1 MNTRD
6 LQAFVAV
13 VDSGSMV
20 AAATRL
26 HLTQP
31 GLTRRVQNLET
42 LLGVPLLDRQSK
54 PLKPTAA
61 GRDVYALARNV
72 LSAVDALLAAGAP
85 DSEPTG
91 ELRIGVPPFLSELA
105 LEQPIDRLREAF
117 PRLTLRVT
125 AGWSPALLQGVE
137 RGTLDM
143 ATVMVPVGTTLPDT
157 LSATRLGTQPTVLVA
172 ARDFPLPDGPLTLDA
187 LSRFPWVLS
196 QDGCGM
202 RSALSR
208 ALGAAGLP
216 FDVAVE
222 AFGSELQLSLV
233 ARGAGIGIAP
243 PNALVRSAH
252 RDALKIVPTD
262 GLDTRIGVWM
272 VHGALPGR
280 LMRPAALLREAL
292 GAVLAREIETGSGV
306 SAAA

>member
-20 AAATRL
+20 AAAAKL

-61 GRDVYALARNV
+61 GRDVYALARDV
-72 LSAVDALLAAGAP
+72 LRAVDALMAAGTP
-85 DSEPTG
+85 DSEPAG

-125 AGWSPALLQGVE
+125 AGWSPALVQGVE
-137 RGTLDM
+137 RGTLDV
-143 ATVMVPVGTTLPDT
+143 AAVMVPASAALPDT
-157 LSATRLGTQPTVLVA
+157 LVATLLGTQPTVLVA
-172 ARDFPLPDGPLTLDA
+172 ARDFPLPDGPLTLDM
-187 LSRFPWVLS
+187 LSGFPWVLS

-208 ALGAAGLP
+208 ALGSAGLP

-243 PNALVRSAH
+243 PNALARSAH
-252 RDALKIVPTD
+252 RDALKVVETAGIE
-262 GLDTRIGVWM
+262 TRINVWT
-272 VHGALPGR
+272 VHGTLPGR
-280 LMRPAALLREAL
+280 LMRPVALLRDAL
-292 GAVLAREIETGSGV
+292 ADVLAQELTKGSDATAV
-306 SAAA
+306 

>member
-20 AAATRL
+20 AAAAKL

-61 GRDVYALARNV
+61 GRDVYALARDV
-72 LSAVDALLAAGAP
+72 LCAVDALMAAGTP
-85 DSEPTG
+85 DSEPAG

-125 AGWSPALLQGVE
+125 AGWSPALVQGVE
-137 RGTLDM
+137 RGTLDV
-143 ATVMVPVGTTLPDT
+143 AAVMVPASVALPDT
-157 LSATRLGTQPTVLVA
+157 LVATLLGTQPTVLVA
-172 ARDFPLPDGPLTLDA
+172 ARDFPLPDGPLTLDT
-187 LSRFPWVLS
+187 LSGFPWVLS

-208 ALGAAGLP
+208 ALGSAGLP

-243 PNALVRSAH
+243 PNALARSAH
-252 RDALKIVPTD
+252 RDALKVVETAGIE
-262 GLDTRIGVWM
+262 TRINVWT
-272 VHGALPGR
+272 VHGTLPGR
-280 LMRPAALLREAL
+280 LMRPVALLRDAL
-292 GAVLAREIETGSGV
+292 ADVLAQELTKGSDATAV
-306 SAAA
+306 

>member
-20 AAATRL
+20 AAAAKL

-42 LLGVPLLDRQSK
+42 LLGVPLLERQSK

-61 GRDVYALARNV
+61 GRDVYTLARNV
-72 LSAVDALLAAGAP
+72 LGAVDELLAVGAP
-85 DSEPTG
+85 DGEPSG

-105 LEQPIDRLREAF
+105 LERPVDRLRDAF

-137 RGTLDM
+137 RGTLD
-143 ATVMVPVGTTLPDT
+143 AAAVMLPASARLPDALTAT
-157 LSATRLGTQPTVLVA
+157 LLGTQPAVLVA
-172 ARDFPLPDGPLTLDA
+172 ARDFPLPDGALTLDA
-187 LSRFPWVLS
+187 LSRCPWVLS

-222 AFGSELQLSLV
+222 AFGSDLQLSLV
-233 ARGAGIGIAP
+233 ARGVGIGIASP
-243 PNALVRSAH
+243 AALARSAH
-252 RDALKIVPTD
+252 RDALRVVQTS
-262 GLDTRIGVWM
+262 GLETRINVWL

-280 LMRPAALLREAL
+280 LMRPVALLRDAL
-292 GAVLAREIETGSGV
+292 AAVIERENVKGSEENAV
-306 SAAA
+306 

>member
-20 AAATRL
+20 AAAAKL

-42 LLGVPLLDRQSK
+42 LLGVPLLERQSK

-61 GRDVYALARNV
+61 GREVYTLARNV
-72 LSAVDALLAAGAP
+72 LGAVDALIAVGAP
-85 DSEPTG
+85 DSEPSG

-105 LEQPIDRLREAF
+105 LERPVDRLRDAF

-125 AGWSPALLQGVE
+125 AGWSPALVQSVE
-137 RGTLDM
+137 RGALD
-143 ATVMVPVGTTLPDT
+143 AAAVMVPASAALPALLTTTL
-157 LSATRLGTQPTVLVA
+157 LGTQPTVLVA
-172 ARDFPLPDGPLTLDA
+172 ARDFPLPDGPLTLDM

-222 AFGSELQLSLV
+222 AFGSDLQLSLV
-233 ARGAGIGIAP
+233 ARGAGIGIASP
-243 PNALVRSAH
+243 TALARSAH
-252 RDALKIVPTD
+252 RDALRVVPTS
-262 GLDTRIGVWM
+262 GLETPINIWL

-280 LMRPAALLREAL
+280 LMRPVALLRDAL
-292 GAVLAREIETGSGV
+292 VDVIEPETRMGSEEMSV
-306 SAAA
+306 

>member
-20 AAATRL
+20 AAAAKL

-42 LLGVPLLDRQSK
+42 LLGMPLLERQSK

-72 LSAVDALLAAGAP
+72 LGAVDALMAAGAP
-85 DSEPTG
+85 DSEPSG

-105 LEQPIDRLREAF
+105 LERPIDRLRDAF

-125 AGWSPALLQGVE
+125 AGWSPALVQGIE
-137 RGTLDM
+137 RGTLDV
-143 ATVMVPVGTTLPDT
+143 AAVMVPASAALPDT
-157 LSATRLGTQPTVLVA
+157 LTATPLGTQPTVLVA
-172 ARDFPLPDGPLTLDA
+172 ARDFPLPAGPLSLDV
-187 LSRFPWVLS
+187 LSGFPWVLS

-233 ARGAGIGIAP
+233 ARGAGIGIAS
-243 PNALVRSAH
+243 PNALARSKH
-252 RDALKIVPTD
+252 RDALRVVETA
-262 GLDTRIGVWM
+262 GLETRINVWI

-280 LMRPAALLREAL
+280 LTRPVALLRDTL
-292 GAVLAREIETGSGV
+292 GEVLDRENGKGSD
-306 SAAA
+306 SN

>member
-31 GLTRRVQNLET
+31 GLTRRVQSLEA
-42 LLGVPLLDRQSK
+42 LLGVPLLDRLSK

-61 GRDVYALARNV
+61 GREVYALARNV
-72 LSAVDALLAAGAP
+72 LRSVDELLAVAAP
-85 DSEPTG
+85 GSEPAG

-105 LEQPIDRLREAF
+105 LEAPIDQLRDGY

-125 AGWSPALLQGVE
+125 AGWSPALMQGVE
-137 RGTLDM
+137 RASLD
-143 ATVMVPVGTTLPDT
+143 AAAVMMPAGYAMPDT
-157 LSATRLGTQPTVLVA
+157 LTSTLLGVQPTVLVA
-172 ARDFPLPDGPLTLDA
+172 ARGFDLPPGPLSLETL
-187 LSRFPWVLS
+187 SGYPWVLS

-208 ALGAAGLP
+208 AFGVAGLP

-233 ARGAGIGIAP
+233 ARGAGLGIASKAAVARSP
-243 PNALVRSAH
+243 RRAQLKLVDS
-252 RDALKIVPTD
+252 DELE
-262 GLDTRIGVWM
+262 TRINIWL

-280 LMRPAALLREAL
+280 LMRPVELLRDQLIRLLDEES
-292 GAVLAREIETGSGV
+292 RRPDSGD
-306 SAAA
+306 A